1 MLGRKAIWIIGITL
15 AMLLL
20 RAVLIVRAEETA
32 AAPSRMAESAIEELI
47 PLSLQFVDGAIAVLS
62 RGWSEMNEAER
73 ENFLQIYDP
82 AGTGEVDEQYVAEVL
97 ENYRQIRTTLSAGMP
112 VVYAQQSDT
121 CEGQRL
127 YFTDLTRLYVCPHF
141 FEEKND
147 LRKARTLIHEMT
159 HKALLVSDRAYYRPT
174 SKQYAKLTPN
184 GSWAAQLPLLGR
196 VLREVLRGDTLY
208 HPDAYAHYALL
219 NAGYNNI
226 YAPVNTD
233 Q

>member
-1 MLGRKAIWIIGITL
+1 MLGKKLIWGIGIALTMFIL
-15 AMLLL
+15 KV
-20 RAVLIVRAEETA
+20 VLDVRAEGTTA
-32 AAPSRMAESAIEELI
+32 AQSRMADSAVEELT

-62 RGWSEMNEAER
+62 RGWSGMNEAER
-73 ENFLQIYDP
+73 ETFLQIYDP

-97 ENYRQIRTTLSAGMP
+97 GNYRQIRSTLADGLPVAYAGH
-112 VVYAQQSDT
+112 SDT

-127 YFTDLTRLYVCPHF
+127 YYTDLARLYVCPHF
-141 FEEKND
+141 FEEENN
-147 LRKARTLIHEMT
+147 LRKARTLIHEMA

-174 SKQYAKLTPN
+174 SKQYAKLTPK
-184 GSWAAQLPLLGR
+184 GSWTAQLPLVGR

-226 YAPVNTD
+226 YAPVAMD
-233 Q
+233 